1 MILRMP
7 HSVITLL
14 LVLTVACTAPARP
27 SPQGGASPE
36 GSATTQTGTKML
48 VVGIVGNAE
57 GFGFGGSG
65 GVTGGGW
72 ATASEIHSNGL
83 ITSDA
88 QSRQP
93 IGAIAET
100 VPSLNDGSMSVLPDG
115 RVRVVYRLRTN
126 VTWQDGV
133 PLTAEDLVF
142 SHRAA
147 ADPGLPFTTQA
158 RQVVQQ
164 IESTAAPDSHTFEII
179 FRHPYYQA
187 ATMGLR
193 PFWPYPRHLLEEAF
207 DRYQASGNSDDFL
220 NLPYWTGEYVH
231 LGPFRLTEFDPGD
244 GLSFR
249 AYEGYYRGRPKVD
262 VVKLKYYAN
271 DNVLF
276 SNLLAGAADIFLDS
290 TLRPELERQL
300 AERWRADNGGKVIPV
315 VGDGGRYVTPQ
326 FRPEFQVEQATLD
339 PRVRA
344 AFYHALDRDAFAEA
358 QLRPDLAA
366 YGIRPPSDLFYDAT
380 KDALRRYAYDPNRAW
395 ELLQGLGWITGPD
408 GKLRNAGDG
417 RPFHTAINSNPGT
430 DPQVAILADYW
441 RRIGAEVDEQ
451 IVSPAL
457 MRDNEYLARYPGWEL
472 TGNRAD
478 AMLNRLSA
486 PPSSAATRWAGNNRG
501 GFVDPVAEQLVT
513 AFVRGLT
520 RDEQLQ
526 AITKMSDYVAAQL
539 PVLMLMYDSGAVGVR
554 SGVIAL
560 DDVAGGG
567 GGGMPYGLYTRNAH
581 LWDRAP
587 AR

>member
-1 MILRMP
+1 MEMIGRVP
-7 HSVITLL
+7 YSVMGLL
-14 LVLTVACTAPARP
+14 LLFAAACAAPVGP
-27 SPQGGASPE
+27 SPQGGTAP
-36 GSATTQTGTKML
+36 GGGGTGPAGTKTL

-83 ITSDA
+83 VTSEA
-88 QSRQP
+88 QNRQP
-93 IGAIAET
+93 IGAIAEA

-115 RVRVVYRLRTN
+115 RVRVVYRLRKN

-133 PLTAEDLVF
+133 PLTADDLVF

-164 IESTAAPDSHTFEII
+164 IESTAAPDPHTFEIT
-179 FRHPYYQA
+179 FKHPYYQA

-193 PFWPYPRHLLEEAF
+193 PFWPYPRHLLEEPF

-244 GLSFR
+244 GLTFR
-249 AYEGYYRGRPKVD
+249 AYDGYFRGRPKLD

-300 AERWRADNGGKVIPV
+300 AERWQADRGGKVIPV
-315 VGDGGRYVTPQ
+315 AGDGGRYVTPQ
-326 FRPEFQVEQATLD
+326 FRPEFQVEPAMLD

-358 QLRPDLAA
+358 QLRSDLAA
-366 YGIRPPSDLFYDAT
+366 YGIRPPSDLFHDAT
-380 KDALRRYAYDPNRAW
+380 KDALRRYAYDPNRAR
-395 ELLQGLGWITGPD
+395 ELLQGLGWIIGPD
-408 GKLRNAGDG
+408 SKLRNAADG
-417 RPFHTAINSNPGT
+417 RAFHTAVSSNPGA
-430 DPQVAILADYW
+430 DAQVAILADSW
-441 RRIGAEVDEQ
+441 RRIGADVDEL
-451 IVSPAL
+451 IVSAAL

-501 GFVDPVAEQLVT
+501 GFADPVAEQLVT
-513 AFVRGLT
+513 EFVRGLT
-520 RDEQLQ
+520 QDAQLQ
-526 AITKMSDYVAAQL
+526 AITRISDYIAAQL

-554 SGVIAL
+554 SGIAAL

-581 LWDRAP
+581 LWDRF
-587 AR
+587 